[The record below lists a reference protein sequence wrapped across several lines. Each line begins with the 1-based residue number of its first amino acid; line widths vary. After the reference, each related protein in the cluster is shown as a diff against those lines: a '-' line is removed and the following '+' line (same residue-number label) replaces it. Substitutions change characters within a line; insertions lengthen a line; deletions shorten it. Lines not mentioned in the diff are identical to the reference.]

1 VLSGVQC
8 SRKAVVGGLTRLCTI
23 AGYCFRRYCMY
34 RVLWWFDCFYQPGV
48 GMIKV
53 GGPFQILGIEVINPG
68 SGVLAKDLDPVCRK

>member
-1 VLSGVQC
+1 
-8 SRKAVVGGLTRLCTI
+8 
-23 AGYCFRRYCMY
+23 MY